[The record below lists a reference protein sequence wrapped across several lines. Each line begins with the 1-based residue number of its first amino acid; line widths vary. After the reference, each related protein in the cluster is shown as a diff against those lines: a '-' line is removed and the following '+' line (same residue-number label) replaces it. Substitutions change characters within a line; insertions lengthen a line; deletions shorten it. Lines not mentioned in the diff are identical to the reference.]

1 MDQKQNEQL
10 MSELELDSLKRKQD
24 ELLGTTMNNN
34 NNNNKDQSFFS
45 GANNNVGLTMAELQE
60 RTMVL
65 EKELNIKKG
74 CYLDCKVQRIVMPVA
89 IL

>member
-65 EKELNIKKG
+65 EKELNYQKG
-74 CYLDCKVQRIVMPVA
+74 
-89 IL
+89 